1 MRITKFEEIEA
12 WLSARELAK
21 LIYSAVADHKGF
33 TSDFGLKDQITR
45 ALVSVMSNIAE
56 GFNSGTNPE
65 FIRFLGYAQRSCS
78 EVQSQLYVALDQKYI
93 TSDKFTELYDLSTK
107 TSSMIGG
114 FIKYLRQSK
123 TKN

>member
-33 TSDFGLKDQITR
+33 TSDFGLRDQITR
-45 ALVSVMSNIAE
+45 ASVSVMSNIAE

-65 FIRFLGYAQRSCS
+65 LIRFLG
-78 EVQSQLYVALDQKYI
+78 
-93 TSDKFTELYDLSTK
+93 
-107 TSSMIGG
+107 
-114 FIKYLRQSK
+114 
-123 TKN
+123 